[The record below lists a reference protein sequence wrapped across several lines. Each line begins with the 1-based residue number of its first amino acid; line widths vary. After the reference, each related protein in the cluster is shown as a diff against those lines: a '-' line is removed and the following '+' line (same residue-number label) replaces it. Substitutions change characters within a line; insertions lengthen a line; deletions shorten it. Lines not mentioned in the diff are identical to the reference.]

1 MTSPAHH
8 AAQTDQN
15 PLAGSLSSSSSTAVP
30 VVALMTIPAI
40 APRKTRTTPSRSRS
54 SSVRKP
60 TRRSIRKAQTGASV
74 LPATTRAVDGVTD
87 PVSVAIT
94 SREPSAIPGHTR
106 NPMYSRA
113 PSAIPVGGHSGVIT
127 APWTVTFRSSPR
139 SAAA

>member
-30 VVALMTIPAI
+30 VVALIIIPVI

-60 TRRSIRKAQTGASV
+60 TWRSRRKAQTGASV
-74 LPATTRAVDGVTD
+74 LPVTTSAVDVVTD
-87 PVSVAIT
+87 PVRLVMT
-94 SREPSAIPGHTR
+94 RREPSAIPGQTR
-106 NPMYSRA
+106 SPRVSRA
-113 PSAIPVGGHSGVIT
+113 LSAIPVGGHSGVIT

-139 SAAA
+139 SAAT